1 MSIAA
6 ISVHTFCRFGMVQAF
21 VYSLG
26 HVCEEG
32 GSGVLWSKAMLC
44 GGEGNVRGYVLKDE
58 PLEYLGG
65 IA

>member
-1 MSIAA
+1 
-6 ISVHTFCRFGMVQAF
+6 MVQAF